1 MTKIIVTIGPN
12 SESPEDAREI
22 IKQGANS
29 FRFPASKF
37 PAAALAEQAEMV
49 AGLARDAGVEL
60 DLLLD
65 LPGSKSRLT
74 NPGGFLLAGID
85 RLKVNYAPVP
95 ANRDAELPEIGIS
108 GLDLSGVIDVGD
120 ILVLGDG
127 EDALQV
133 ERTADDHCITV
144 PLTGSEL
151 GRRRGVTVQG
161 KRQGNESLT
170 QTDLDDLAM
179 AAASVFTGVIISFV
193 EDAETVR
200 RARAVMADRSANP
213 PVLIAKIE
221 TRTGAETA
229 KEIAEAADAV
239 LLGRGDLLL
248 DCGEI
253 DFYELCKDVIKATQK
268 LGKPIIVGTQLLPSM
283 SGSWLPNRSELAY
296 VSHLIEKGVDG
307 LMLSFET
314 TIGRQPVRTTGLLKS
329 LVARY
334 GADEEGPIFPA
345 RHQPQS
351 KEGK

>member
-1 MTKIIVTIGPN
+1 MTKVIVTIGPS
-12 SESPEDAREI
+12 SESPEDAQKI

-29 FRFPASKF
+29 FRFPASKV
-37 PAAALAEQAEMV
+37 PAAVLAEQAVMV
-49 AGLARDAGVEL
+49 ANLARDAGVEL

-74 NPGGFLLAGID
+74 NHDGFLLAGID
-85 RLKVNYAPVP
+85 RLKINYAPV
-95 ANRDAELPEIGIS
+95 AADRDAELPELGIS

-127 EDALQV
+127 EDALKV
-133 ERTADDHCITV
+133 ERTNDDHCIAV
-144 PLTGSEL
+144 PLSTGEL
-151 GRRRGVTVQG
+151 GRRRGITVQG
-161 KRQGNESLT
+161 KRQGNVSLT
-170 QTDLDDLAM
+170 ETDLDNLAM
-179 AAASVFTGVIISFV
+179 AASSAFTGVIISFV

-200 RARAVMADRSANP
+200 RARAAMADRSENP
-213 PVLIAKIE
+213 PVVIAKVE
-221 TRTGAETA
+221 TRAGAEGTT
-229 KEIAEAADAV
+229 EIAEAADAV

-253 DFYELCKDVIKATQK
+253 DFYDLSKEVIKATQK

-314 TIGRQPVRTTGLLKS
+314 TIGRQPARTTGLLKS
-329 LVARY
+329 LIARY
-334 GADEEGPIFPA
+334 GGDADGPLFPVRDQA
-345 RHQPQS
+345 QS
-351 KEGK
+351 EKGK